1 MAKKQEIPKS
11 VKQTTA
17 PQIVAHKRKQ
27 AYVSRGY
34 ADPYVPTDYSKT
46 TKKNL
51 TPKFKMES
59 DHEASIPVKKWLGML
74 FIQLIPLVNLIAL
87 IAWSSKK
94 NTRVS
99 NSQRNYARA
108 TLIFSVI
115 VYAVV
120 AILGAVMYFVFPELL
135 TGLGI

>member
-1 MAKKQEIPKS
+1 MAKKKEIPKS

-17 PQIVAHKRKQ
+17 PQIIEHRRKQ

-34 ADPYVPTDYSKT
+34 ADPYVPTDYSNK
-46 TKKNL
+46 TKKDL

-59 DHEASIPVKKWLGML
+59 DHEPSIPVKKWLGML

-87 IAWSSKK
+87 IAWSAKK

-108 TLIFSVI
+108 TLIFAVI
-115 VYAVV
+115 TYAIVAIAAVV
-120 AILGAVMYFVFPELL
+120 VYFVFPELL
-135 TGLGI
+135 TGIGL

>member
-1 MAKKQEIPKS
+1 MAKKKDIPKS

-17 PQIVAHKRKQ
+17 PQIVEHRRKQ

-34 ADPYVPTDYSKT
+34 ADPYVPTDYSNK
-46 TKKNL
+46 TKKDF

-59 DHEASIPVKKWLGML
+59 EHEPSIPTKKWLGIL

-94 NTRVS
+94 NSRVS
-99 NSQRNYARA
+99 NTQRNYARA
-108 TLIFSVI
+108 TLLFELITFAI
-115 VYAVV
+115 VAVV
-120 AILGAVMYFVFPELL
+120 AVVIFFAFPSLLVDLGL
-135 TGLGI
+135 